1 MLKHLPQ
8 LMKFKTAM
16 DVRIGLPNEHLAG
29 SARNEIN
36 QPMYA
41 TAVGLIM
48 RGFEFLETYKI
59 TFDICPFEELETRS
73 KAAVRP
79 PVVQAEPQAVSDE
92 KAVLKEEPVSTEPP
106 QQEVR
111 ITFVDKLKTLFTTML
126 EASDQPI
133 TIEDNSRK
141 NK

>member
-29 SARNEIN
+29 NGKDTKIN

-48 RGFEFLETYKI
+48 RGI
-59 TFDICPFEELETRS
+59 
-73 KAAVRP
+73 
-79 PVVQAEPQAVSDE
+79 
-92 KAVLKEEPVSTEPP
+92 
-106 QQEVR
+106 
-111 ITFVDKLKTLFTTML
+111 
-126 EASDQPI
+126 
-133 TIEDNSRK
+133 
-141 NK
+141 